1 MSAPLYLTPQAHQA
15 LNPRQPRYYQ
25 GAHARRVHHTP
36 VTTTLATL
44 WLLPSGEVISAQE
57 GRTQRPQK
65 GAMRLASGLHPQ
77 ELARIWPLF
86 ISRIDGTR
94 VPAEIVPLHIA
105 YISSHRARH
114 SPFTL
119 DRKHRESIARTWRA
133 KIREVRNSSSA
144 AHPPVVAG
152 GRPGCDVPPTRA
164 GGQSALQ
171 RPQGAESA
179 SEGGLKE

>member
-1 MSAPLYLTPQAHQA
+1 MSRSAAAASAPS
-15 LNPRQPRYYQ
+15 PRYYQ

-44 WLLPSGEVISAQE
+44 WLLPSGEVISVRE
-57 GRTQRPQK
+57 GRAKRPQK
-65 GAMRLASGLHPQ
+65 GAIRLASGLHPK

-114 SPFTL
+114 SPFRL

-133 KIREVRNSSSA
+133 KIRKVRGS
-144 AHPPVVAG
+144 
-152 GRPGCDVPPTRA
+152 
-164 GGQSALQ
+164 
-171 RPQGAESA
+171 
-179 SEGGLKE
+179 